1 MYIISYHITFFY
13 IEERI
18 QYLKLIIQEC
28 QKYFHNTDIFIH
40 SNQQFDLNL
49 DHYYTNGKIK
59 IIVHDLTHI
68 HPYKLT
74 WCCREL
80 MKNQVNEYDVFIY
93 GEDDILIY
101 VETLYYWFQNYNSLK
116 KKKLQSWVFTY

>member
-1 MYIISYHITFFY
+1 MKISYHITFFY

-28 QKYFHNTDIFIH
+28 QKYFHSTDIFIH
-40 SNQQFDLNL
+40 TNQHFDLNL
-49 DHYYTNGKIK
+49 ELNKTYTNGNIK
-59 IIVHDLTHI
+59 IIVHDLTNI

-74 WCCREL
+74 WCCRPL
-80 MKNQVNEYDVFIY
+80 MKKQVNEYDVFIY

-101 VETLYYWFQNYNSLK
+101 VETL
-116 KKKLQSWVFTY
+116 